1 MDLRL
6 LTLALG
12 TFAIGTDSFVVAGL
26 LPQVSRSLN
35 VSIEAA
41 GQMITV
47 YAIAYAVMTPVMA
60 TFTAHWPRRRVL
72 GSALAVFTLGNVLT
86 AVVSSFDLVLLS
98 RALAGVGGAMFTP
111 AASATAAALV
121 PPEARGRALAVVMAG
136 LSGATALG
144 APIGTLVGSA
154 GDWRATMWLVA
165 LLGLAAGAGIAAAL
179 PQLPGSTKL
188 SLGERLAP
196 LGDKRVA
203 MILMTTLLVLGGL
216 YTVYSY
222 VSVVFDRATAGNG
235 SVLALLIGIWGMA
248 ATIGNLVAGS
258 LTDRFGSRA
267 VINLAI
273 AVVAI
278 DFALIPLSSATFTG
292 SVVALIIWGLCG
304 WGMLVPQQHRL
315 VSISPALAPILLALN
330 AATIYIAVSLSGLL
344 GAAALQVMQPYNLAL
359 VGAVLIIF
367 GLGSAE
373 LAYMLMAQQQG
384 VSRQSKVK
392 KF

>member
-121 PPEARGRALAVVMAG
+121 PPEARGRALPVVMAG

-292 SVVALIIWGLCG
+292 SVVALIVWGLCG

>member
-278 DFALIPLSSATFTG
+278 DFALVPLSSATFTG
-292 SVVALIIWGLCG
+292 SVVALIVWGLCG

-384 VSRQSKVK
+384 VPRQSKVK

>member
-1 MDLRL
+1 
-6 LTLALG
+6 
-12 TFAIGTDSFVVAGL
+12 
-26 LPQVSRSLN
+26 
-35 VSIEAA
+35 
-41 GQMITV
+41 
-47 YAIAYAVMTPVMA
+47 
-60 TFTAHWPRRRVL
+60 
-72 GSALAVFTLGNVLT
+72 
-86 AVVSSFDLVLLS
+86 
-98 RALAGVGGAMFTP
+98 
-111 AASATAAALV
+111 
-121 PPEARGRALAVVMAG
+121 
-136 LSGATALG
+136 
-144 APIGTLVGSA
+144 
-154 GDWRATMWLVA
+154 VA

-292 SVVALIIWGLCG
+292 SVVALIVWGLCG

>member
-121 PPEARGRALAVVMAG
+121 PPETRGRALAVVMAG

-292 SVVALIIWGLCG
+292 SVVALIVWGLCG

-384 VSRQSKVK
+384 VPRQSKVK

>member
-292 SVVALIIWGLCG
+292 SVVALIVWGLCG

-384 VSRQSKVK
+384 VPRQSKVK

>member
-292 SVVALIIWGLCG
+292 SVVALIVWGLCG